1 MAETNPFAN
10 LNTQSSSSP
19 KTSTKRIS
27 PAPTLPTNLIIFSL
41 IAFLAALG
49 FYLFLAGYKS
59 VTESQI
65 ENLDREIQDTVA
77 TLSASEVERVLTL
90 DKQIKTL
97 RNLLPQHVYSSII
110 FSTLEQNTNPAIVFN
125 SLSFNSNNFQ
135 LNLTGN
141 SPSLEDI
148 ATQAAAFGNING
160 IKEVKISDINQ
171 TGSNY
176 NFKLEITLDNNFL
189 LTNQL

>member
-1 MAETNPFAN
+1 MAETNPFAK
-10 LNTQSSSSP
+10 LNIKPQQRTQ
-19 KTSTKRIS
+19 TSKIS

-77 TLSASEVERVLTL
+77 TLSASEVERVLIL

-97 RNLLPQHVYSSII
+97 RNLLPQHIYSSRI
-110 FSTLEQNTNPAIVFN
+110 FLTLEQNTNPAIVFN
-125 SLSFNSNNFQ
+125 SLSFDSTNYK
-135 LNLTGN
+135 LDLTGN

-148 ATQAAAFGNING
+148 ATQAAAFGNIVG

-171 TGSNY
+171 TGSGY
-176 NFKLEITLDNNFL
+176 DFKLEITLDSNFL

>member
-1 MAETNPFAN
+1 MAETNPFAK
-10 LNTQSSSSP
+10 LNIKSPQRTQ
-19 KTSTKRIS
+19 TSKIS

-77 TLSASEVERVLTL
+77 TLSASEVERVLIL

-97 RNLLPQHVYSSII
+97 RNLLPQHIYSSRI
-110 FSTLEQNTNPAIVFN
+110 FLTLEQNTNPAIVFN
-125 SLSFNSNNFQ
+125 SLSLDSTNYK
-135 LNLTGN
+135 LDLTGN
-141 SPSLEDI
+141 SPSC
-148 ATQAAAFGNING
+148 
-160 IKEVKISDINQ
+160 
-171 TGSNY
+171 
-176 NFKLEITLDNNFL
+176 L
-189 LTNQL
+189 LYTSPSPRDS

>member
-10 LNTQSSSSP
+10 FNIRSSKKTPTQKISS
-19 KTSTKRIS
+19 
-27 PAPTLPTNLIIFSL
+27 APTLPTNLIIFSL
-41 IAFLAALG
+41 ITFLAALG

-97 RNLLPQHVYSSII
+97 RSLLPQHVYSSII
-110 FSTLEQNTNPAIVFN
+110 FSTLEQNTNPKIIFN
-125 SLSFNSNNFQ
+125 SLSFDSNNNKLS
-135 LNLTGN
+135 LNGN

-148 ATQAAAFGNING
+148 ATQAAAFGNITG
-160 IKEVKISDINQ
+160 IKEVKISDIAKA
-171 TGSNY
+171 GDGY
-176 NFKLEITLDNNFL
+176 DFKFEITLDNNFL
-189 LTNQL
+189 LANQL

>member
-10 LNTQSSSSP
+10 LNIGSP
-19 KTSTKRIS
+19 KKVQTQKIS
-27 PAPTLPTNLIIFSL
+27 PAPTLPTNLLVFSL

-65 ENLDREIQDTVA
+65 ENLDREIQDTVT
-77 TLSASEVERVLTL
+77 TLSASEVEKVLTL

-97 RNLLPQHVYSSII
+97 RNILPQHVYPSII
-110 FSTLEQNTNPAIVFN
+110 FSTLEQNTNPAIVFD
-125 SLSFNSNNFQ
+125 SLSFDASSNK
-135 LNLTGN
+135 LDLTGK
-141 SPSLEDI
+141 SSSLKDI
-148 ATQAAAFGNING
+148 ATQAAAFGNITG
-160 IKEVKISDINQ
+160 IKDVTISDINQ
-171 TGSNY
+171 TGSRY
-176 NFKLEITLDNNFL
+176 NFKLELILDNNFL

>member
-1 MAETNPFAN
+1 MAETNPFAK
-10 LNTQSSSSP
+10 LNIKSPQRTQ
-19 KTSTKRIS
+19 TSKIS

-77 TLSASEVERVLTL
+77 TLSASEVERVLIL

-97 RNLLPQHVYSSII
+97 RNLLPQHIYSSRI
-110 FSTLEQNTNPAIVFN
+110 FLTLEQNTNPAIVFN
-125 SLSFNSNNFQ
+125 SLSFDSTNYK
-135 LNLTGN
+135 LDLTGN

-148 ATQAAAFGNING
+148 ATQAAAFGNVVG

-171 TGSNY
+171 TGSGY
-176 NFKLEITLDNNFL
+176 DFKLEITLDSNFL

>member
-1 MAETNPFAN
+1 MAETNPFAK
-10 LNTQSSSSP
+10 LNIKSPQRTQ
-19 KTSTKRIS
+19 TSKIS

-77 TLSASEVERVLTL
+77 TLSASEVERVLIL

-97 RNLLPQHVYSSII
+97 RNLLPQHVYSSRI
-110 FSTLEQNTNPAIVFN
+110 FLTLEQNTNPAIVFN
-125 SLSFNSNNFQ
+125 SLSFDSTNYK
-135 LNLTGN
+135 LDLTGN

-148 ATQAAAFGNING
+148 ATQAAAFGNIVG

-171 TGSNY
+171 TGSGY
-176 NFKLEITLDNNFL
+176 DFKLEITLDSNFL